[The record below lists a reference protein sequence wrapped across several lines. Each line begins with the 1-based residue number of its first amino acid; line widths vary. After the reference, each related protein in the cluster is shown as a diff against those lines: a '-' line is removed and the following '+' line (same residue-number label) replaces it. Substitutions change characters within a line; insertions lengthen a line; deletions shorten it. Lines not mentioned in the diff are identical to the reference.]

1 MTALPSGQVQG
12 LSPALLALRDAL
24 TVMDERPAVFV
35 VEVPVATVSEAN
47 ARTHWRQRSGRAA
60 KQRAAVALLVRALD
74 PCCMGPAATLVSGQL
89 VSGRGLVVRLTRVA
103 PRPLDS
109 DNLAGALKACRD
121 GVADVLGVDDR
132 DSRVV
137 WVVDQRRGKA
147 AVEVAVWGRH
157 GR

>member
-1 MTALPSGQVQG
+1 MSATVPG

-24 TVMDERPAVFV
+24 TVMDERPALLA

-47 ARTHWRQRSGRAA
+47 AHTHWRQRAKRA
-60 KQRAAVALLVRALD
+60 KGQRAAVGLALRSAYVRLHDAL
-74 PCCMGPAATLVSGQL
+74 GGW
-89 VSGRGLVVRLTRVA
+89 GGLVVRLTRVA

-132 DSRVV
+132 DERVV
-137 WVVDQRRGKA
+137 WVTDQRKGKA